1 MQVVLLA
8 VWASLEMWTA
18 GRRQKTAKLR
28 ERPHFARG
36 IWKRSF
42 LSTSRPTV
50 HTHPFRKRSFSNRR
64 KLKTL
69 TFRFRVDR
77 KHFEN
82 EPFRKS
88 WRQIIIWFP
97 WPKFPQTP
105 KIQNDWWSLGFFNS
119 SCVVWMEKK
128 KTFSE
133 WNRPR
138 FSKSLGGVPIITL
151 LLCKEKP
158 PPGGQISVVT
168 SVWGFKRVLPRLVSA
183 RSWVMSPTLVSR
195 QYACTTSTTCQVA

>member
-128 KTFSE
+128 KNIFRVKPASIFKISWRSPHNHLT
-133 WNRPR
+133 
-138 FSKSLGGVPIITL
+138 SLQR
-151 LLCKEKP
+151 K
-158 PPGGQISVVT
+158 T
-168 SVWGFKRVLPRLVSA
+168 SPWGTNQCCYQRVGF
-183 RSWVMSPTLVSR
+183 
-195 QYACTTSTTCQVA
+195 